1 MVPLRRPGL
10 FAVLLVAA
18 GIAGAGHSAIQA
30 QGQPP
35 APPRFRTGVDLVE
48 VSVLARDREGKLV
61 TDLQQSEITVLENG
75 VAQPIVAF
83 ERVALP
89 VVRAAASKPALR
101 VAQDVA
107 TNESQAPARVF
118 VLVLDSNHVAA
129 TRAQAVKRLAR
140 QFIENQV
147 GPDDY
152 VGVFSPGGIPSATQ
166 DFTTDKARLLAAV
179 DQFTGMKM
187 ASAVLEIDQE
197 KRAVDG
203 VPGGVPMHEGRDPSD
218 GERMNRALALA
229 GTLEAL
235 SNHLERIPGQRKSL
249 LLFSEGVDYDQGD
262 VLGKVQRN
270 ASDVMRGMSRA
281 MGALMRTNVALYAV
295 DPRAL
300 NSDADLIETPLYM
313 DSRPRT
319 DTLSTRTFTDEQRD
333 SIRVLRQL
341 SESTGGF
348 AAVNR
353 NDFTGAFERIL
364 AESSSYYLIGY
375 TPERPAKPGESR
387 SIAVKV
393 SRPDVSVS
401 ARNGYTG
408 KADAARRAADV
419 PMSEPAPS
427 GFPMPSTRGRGR
439 APDPL
444 TMPSAPAA
452 VKGLSASLQSL
463 LASPLPQPGLPI
475 RAQAIP
481 MRGDSRKT
489 DVRLVIEVLGRALQF
504 EDRGG
509 RSSER
514 IELALLTVNES
525 GRAANGT
532 SIAIDLRLTP
542 EDLARV
548 KGTGVRWLSELELPP
563 GRHQLRVAGR
573 AERTGISGMLTQDI
587 VVPGTRRAGY
597 DMSGVT
603 ITSVPSILMI
613 TKGKPWLEQALPTPP
628 TAARA
633 FVSGDQMVAAL
644 EVYRPERGASDA
656 ALAFSVERADGA
668 PAGVNDKRALPAS
681 GPRVEEIGFTV
692 STTKLPAGRYVL
704 RMTLD
709 APGSERLER
718 AVPFEV
724 VGR

>member
-1 MVPLRRPGL
+1 LRRLGL
-10 FAVLLVAA
+10 FAVLLVAI
-18 GIAGAGHSAIQA
+18 GIVGPGHPAIRA
-30 QGQPP
+30 QGQSPP
-35 APPRFRTGVDLVE
+35 SRFRAGVDLVE
-48 VSVLARDREGKLV
+48 VSVLVRDRDGKLV
-61 TDLQQSEITVLENG
+61 TDLAQEELTLLEDG

-89 VVRAAASKPALR
+89 VVRPAAAREAAR
-101 VAQDVA
+101 HVAKDVA
-107 TNESQAPARVF
+107 TNEAPARARVF
-118 VLVLDSNHVAA
+118 VLVLDSNHVTAR
-129 TRAQAVKRLAR
+129 RAQTVKTLAR

-152 VGVFSPGGIPSATQ
+152 VAVFSPGGIPSATQ

-179 DQFTGMKM
+179 DHFTGMKM

-203 VPGGVPMHEGRDPSD
+203 VPGAVPMHDGRDPSD
-218 GERMNRALALA
+218 GERMNRALALVS
-229 GTLEAL
+229 TLEAL
-235 SNHLERIPGQRKSL
+235 SKHLERIPGQRKSL

-270 ASDVMRGMSRA
+270 ASEVMRGMSRA

-300 NSDADLIETPLYM
+300 NSADADLLETPLYM

-348 AAVNR
+348 AAVNL

-375 TPERPAKPGESR
+375 SPEHIAKPGEFR
-387 SIAVKV
+387 SITVKV
-393 SRPDVSVS
+393 ARPGMTVS
-401 ARNGYTG
+401 ARHGYLG
-408 KADAARRAADV
+408 KSDVVTRRPADIAASDPSPAFPVASTRARGRV
-419 PMSEPAPS
+419 PEALTAPPAPA
-427 GFPMPSTRGRGR
+427 T
-439 APDPL
+439 
-444 TMPSAPAA
+444 TQ
-452 VKGLSASLQSL
+452 GLSAPLQAL

-475 RAQAIP
+475 RVQAIP
-481 MRGDSRKT
+481 MRAEGRKT
-489 DVRLVIEVLGRALQF
+489 EVRLVVEVLGRGLQF
-504 EDRGG
+504 AERDG
-509 RSSER
+509 RFSER
-514 IELALLTVNES
+514 VELALLTVNEG

-532 SIAIDLRLTP
+532 SIDMDLRLTP

-548 KGTGVRWLSELELPP
+548 KGTGVRWLSSLELPP

-573 AERTGISGMLTQDI
+573 AERTGITGLLTHDI
-587 VVPGTRRAGY
+587 VVPARRDGY

-603 ITSVPSILMI
+603 ITSVPSVLMV

-633 FVSGDQMVAAL
+633 FVSGDQMVAA
-644 EVYRPERGASDA
+644 VAIYRPERGAA
-656 ALAFSVERADGA
+656 AGAGAVAVAVDRADGSPSGIA
-668 PAGVNDKRALPAS
+668 DRRTLTAN
-681 GPRVEEIGFTV
+681 GPRVEEIGFPV

-704 RMTLD
+704 RVTLD

-718 AVPFEV
+718 AVPFEI